1 MFHFKILANI
11 SATYTSIRDARWF
24 YFCVRFLTYLK
35 ETNKH
40 WCSFVY
46 CRQDPYTVHLSKV
59 LYFEV
64 WFSLFYSFEVGKLI
78 MIGSLSCEPCFFFF
92 LTSFLVLFWNV
103 WNRNMNVTWVKSTVA
118 TRFPS
123 LVACF
128 VDTGCVCRSNMI
140 SEIKKWKN
148 NKK

>member
-92 LTSFLVLFWNV
+92 FNVFFGPFLECLKQEHERYLSEIHSSHTLPF
-103 WNRNMNVTWVKSTVA
+103 
-118 TRFPS
+118 
-123 LVACF
+123 
-128 VDTGCVCRSNMI
+128 TGCMFCRHWMCM
-140 SEIKKWKN
+140 SEQHDIWNQEMKK
-148 NKK
+148 